1 MKQYEMFELQFN
13 GRKPAGSEAL
23 TNVTAEFSNGE
34 ESWNVKGFYDGDGT
48 YKVRFLPQKA
58 GTYTWKIS
66 GVVSGEGNE
75 ECTAPEKSHGM
86 VQAEGCYF
94 RYQDG
99 TKYLPFG
106 TTIYGMVHQKEEVIE
121 ETFQSL
127 AKAPFNK
134 VRHCI
139 FPKSYDFN
147 HNDPEYY
154 PFEKDE
160 NGKWDVNRPCYVYWN
175 HLEKNIVRLGEMG
188 IESDLILLHSYD
200 RWGFA
205 LLSMEE
211 IAVYIEYALRRLAAY
226 PYIWWSLANEYDFMF
241 NHKVEDWYEIEKMVT
256 ENDPYHHLLSNHNG
270 VKIYDFSRPA
280 VTHCC
285 LQTNAIHKA
294 VDWRKQYQKP
304 VVFDEC
310 SYEGNIE
317 HEWGSISAFEM
328 VNRFWKAYSLGAYA
342 THGETY
348 YSEDEVLW
356 WAKGGKLH
364 GQSPER
370 IAFLKEIMYSLEG
383 PLEPWNEPL
392 YDEFFNITEQTK
404 EGEEPAFFSVMKSL
418 ATEETENLK
427 WKNATYTSHYKDDIY
442 LKYYGTQCSKY
453 VKFRLP
459 KDHSYKI
466 EAIDVWE
473 MTRTT
478 LVEKGSG
485 KVPLILPG
493 KEGIA
498 VLATRSDL

>member
-1 MKQYEMFELQFN
+1 MN
-13 GRKPAGSEAL
+13 
-23 TNVTAEFSNGE
+23 
-34 ESWNVKGFYDGDGT
+34 GFYDGDGT

-58 GTYTWKIS
+58 GTYAWKVN

-75 ECTAPEKSHGM
+75 ECTASKKSHGM
-86 VQAEGCYF
+86 VQAEGCHF

-106 TTIYGMVHQKEEVIE
+106 TTIYAMVHQKEEVIE

-294 VDWRKQYQKP
+294 VDWRNQYQKP

-364 GQSPER
+364 GQSPEK
-370 IAFLKEIMYSLEG
+370 IAFLKEIMYSMEG
-383 PLEPWNEPL
+383 PLEPWDEPL

-404 EGEEPAFFSVMKSL
+404 EWEEPVFFSVKKSL
-418 ATEETENLK
+418 TTEETENLK

-466 EAIDVWE
+466 EVIDVWE

-498 VLATRSDL
+498 VLATRSDS